1 MGGRNEPQRV
11 EDRRRRGDA
20 GDGGLRA
27 PAGSSAAGARAPRAD
42 TALTAAQGF
51 NDHTDELTEIA
62 QMPLE
67 ERAAA
72 LSAIHEDLA
81 SVLHKAEG

>member
-1 MGGRNEPQRV
+1 MSGNESKTDVGEENPATADSAHRPV
-11 EDRRRRGDA
+11 PRPPVP
-20 GDGGLRA
+20 A
-27 PAGSSAAGARAPRAD
+27 PPRAD
-42 TALTAAQGF
+42 VALTAAQGLH
-51 NDHTDELTEIA
+51 DHTDELAQIA

-72 LSAIHEDLA
+72 LAAIHEDLA

>member
-1 MGGRNEPQRV
+1 MSGNESRTDVGEETPATADSAYRPTHRPPV
-11 EDRRRRGDA
+11 P
-20 GDGGLRA
+20 A
-27 PAGSSAAGARAPRAD
+27 PPRAD
-42 TALTAAQGF
+42 VALTAAQGS
-51 NDHTDELTEIA
+51 NDHTDLIAEIA

-72 LSAIHEDLA
+72 LAAIHEDLA

>member
-1 MGGRNEPQRV
+1 MIHCSKPVTSANAPKDNGRTANAASI
-11 EDRRRRGDA
+11 RRRSHVALPAARG
-20 GDGGLRA
+20 LH
-27 PAGSSAAGARAPRAD
+27 
-42 TALTAAQGF
+42 
-51 NDHTDELTEIA
+51 DHTDELAQIT

-72 LSAIHEDLA
+72 LAAIHEDLA

>member
-1 MGGRNEPQRV
+1 MSGNESRTDVGEEMPATADSAHRPV
-11 EDRRRRGDA
+11 PPPPVP
-20 GDGGLRA
+20 A
-27 PAGSSAAGARAPRAD
+27 PPRAD
-42 TALTAAQGF
+42 VALMAAQGLH
-51 NDHTDELTEIA
+51 DHTGELAQIA

-72 LSAIHEDLA
+72 LVAIHEDLA

>member
-1 MGGRNEPQRV
+1 MSGNESRTDVGEETPATADSAYRP
-11 EDRRRRGDA
+11 
-20 GDGGLRA
+20 A
-27 PAGSSAAGARAPRAD
+27 PPRAD
-42 TALTAAQGF
+42 VALTAAQGLH
-51 NDHTDELTEIA
+51 DHTDELAQIA

-72 LSAIHEDLA
+72 LAAIHEDLA

>member
-1 MGGRNEPQRV
+1 MSGNESRTDV
-11 EDRRRRGDA
+11 GEET
-20 GDGGLRA
+20 
-27 PAGSSAAGARAPRAD
+27 PATADSAYQADSSAAGAAPPRAD
-42 TALTAAQGF
+42 VALTAAQGLH
-51 NDHTDELTEIA
+51 DHTDQLAQIA

-72 LSAIHEDLA
+72 LAAIHEDLA

>member
-1 MGGRNEPQRV
+1 MSGNESRTDVGEETPATADSAYRPAHRPPV
-11 EDRRRRGDA
+11 P
-20 GDGGLRA
+20 A
-27 PAGSSAAGARAPRAD
+27 PPRAD
-42 TALTAAQGF
+42 DALMAAQDLH
-51 NDHTDELTEIA
+51 DHTDELAQIA

-72 LSAIHEDLA
+72 LAAIHEDLA

>member
-1 MGGRNEPQRV
+1 MSGNESRTDVGEETPAT
-11 EDRRRRGDA
+11 EDSAYRSTHRPPVP
-20 GDGGLRA
+20 A
-27 PAGSSAAGARAPRAD
+27 PPRAD
-42 TALTAAQGF
+42 VALMAAQDLH
-51 NDHTDELTEIA
+51 DHTDELAQIA

-72 LSAIHEDLA
+72 LAAIHEDLA